1 MYVYFITV
9 DYSKVNFAGNTKG
22 NHCIQGDLISVCK
35 IIIIPLLYNLQNQS
49 LIFGKYGMW
58 NKDNPKSFRK

>member
-49 LIFGKYGMW
+49 LIFGKYGM
-58 NKDNPKSFRK
+58 